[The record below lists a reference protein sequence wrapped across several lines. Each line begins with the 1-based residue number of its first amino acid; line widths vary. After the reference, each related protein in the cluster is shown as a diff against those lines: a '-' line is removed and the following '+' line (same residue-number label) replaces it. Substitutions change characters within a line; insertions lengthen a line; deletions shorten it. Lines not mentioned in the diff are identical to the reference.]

1 MISFFKKR
9 YYIPNIELDHEPY
22 CPERTLLSKMEL
34 NRYYRNPLLHEPTA
48 EDKYYK
54 QVYLNHFYVNM

>member
-54 QVYLNHFYVNM
+54 QV